1 MVLSIGLKENSQ
13 MLSRIVTG
21 NVSHEKRKNVYI
33 LVIDMPFK
41 MVYYVGTLFPRRREL
56 TTEYGAGWGITA
68 PVFRTW

>member
-1 MVLSIGLKENSQ
+1 MVLSIDLKENSQ

-21 NVSHEKRKNVYI
+21 NVSHEKRQNVYI

-56 TTEYGAGWGITA
+56 TTEYGAG
-68 PVFRTW
+68 

>member
-1 MVLSIGLKENSQ
+1 MVLSIDLKENSQ

-21 NVSHEKRKNVYI
+21 NVSHKKRQNVYI

-56 TTEYGAGWGITA
+56 TTEYGAG
-68 PVFRTW
+68 